1 LGKTV
6 SVKGEARTIRLYSV
20 GILLSVIAIVS
31 SFLVGAS
38 YTVMTIGNF
47 VAVGLIFILVIGIV
61 YARQR
66 KEVTTYYHSASGA
79 PTGSSTLNAR
89 ILGFIAAFW
98 DLFLVIAIAY
108 ASLSYLYLVDIIPG
122 LFLIIS
128 GIVALIGALTY
139 KIK

>member
-1 LGKTV
+1 MGKTV
-6 SVKGEARTIRLYSV
+6 NVRSEARTIRLYSV
-20 GILLSVIAIVS
+20 SIVLSVIAILS
-31 SFLVGAS
+31 SVLVGAS
-38 YTVMTIGNF
+38 YTVLTIGNF
-47 VAVGLIFILVIGIV
+47 VAVGLIFILVMGIV

-66 KEVTTYYHSASGA
+66 KEVTTYYHDASGS
-79 PTGSSTLNAR
+79 PTGTSTLNAR

-98 DLFLVIAIAY
+98 DLFLVIVIAY
-108 ASLSYLYLVDIIPG
+108 ASFSYLYLVDIIPG